1 MIPSAIAW
9 LNNVFLRV
17 FFRTVQLSST
27 EDEDKSHMCLIN
39 CLYWPFFFK
48 KGNAL
53 IVTKKNRE
61 IPPTFFYWN
70 FFFENASLLLF
81 DQTSHSCSTPQSPL
95 IKTSPRCAF
104 AEVKHSRI

>member
-17 FFRTVQLSST
+17 FFRTVELSST

-39 CLYWPFFFK
+39 CLYWPFFLKKK

-53 IVTKKNRE
+53 IVTKKIE
-61 IPPTFFYWN
+61 KYHQHFLLD
-70 FFFENASLLLF
+70 FFFLEMLAYFYLIKL
-81 DQTSHSCSTPQSPL
+81 HIPAVHHSPL
-95 IKTSPRCAF
+95 
-104 AEVKHSRI
+104 